1 MPLGAGIALLAL
13 LGTSERADLL
23 AHFTGFVVGIP
34 LGAST
39 ARVPRPGPRA
49 QVLLATGS
57 AALVAASW
65 AVAMR

>member
-34 LGAST
+34 LGAWT
-39 ARVPRPGPRA
+39 ARMPRPGRRT
-49 QVLLATGS
+49 QVLLAVGS
-57 AALVAASW
+57 AALVAGSW
-65 AVAMR
+65 ALALG